1 MDIISWGCHI
11 RFSCAHFYRL
21 DHWSEQRNRSEFGL
35 CYSKAGHGHGH
46 DYDLEIELE
55 LRSNSDQDLSYLQS
69 QALEKLSQLRELL
82 DHRHLNLDFDFF
94 KSKLPTTE
102 NLALFCWDQLKVLPL
117 RRLRLFEREDLWV
130 DLHEMPT
137 GPKNNP

>member
-1 MDIISWGCHI
+1 MYIIYWGCHI

-35 CYSKAGHGHGH
+35 CYSKEGHGHGH
-46 DYDLEIELE
+46 DYTLEIELE
-55 LRSNSDQDLSYLQS
+55 LKCEPNSNSDSILTHLQS
-69 QALEKLSQLRELL
+69 KAQEELSRLQELL

-94 KSKLPTTE
+94 KTKIPTTE

-117 RRLRLFEREDLWV
+117 SRLRLFEREDLWV
-130 DLHEMPT
+130 DLYDKT
-137 GPKNNP
+137 